1 MNWSPVL
8 WGVIIVAY
16 VLGFIAGFFHSLLA
30 LIIALILSLV
40 GGISTQFEGV
50 AEDVKSALLGFPTI
64 IVPVA
69 TLALIW
75 FGYFLSSDE

>member
-30 LIIALILSLV
+30 LITALILSLV

-50 AEDVKSALLGFPTI
+50 AEDVKSALLGFPII

-75 FGYFLSSDE
+75 FGDFLSSDE